1 MSKRKSK
8 NRLPTKTPT
17 VPAGQKEQT
26 KVAHLTQQ
34 QFSGP
39 VPHPQILQ
47 GYDQIIPGAAERI
60 LRMAEEDAEHQ
71 REIEKTA
78 ITLAGGRGEER
89 PTIRTHH
96 WYSCLYNQY
105 YCPRPRF

>member
-8 NRLPTKTPT
+8 NRFPTKTPT

-71 REIEKTA
+71 RPALLPSPSVLKKQPLL
-78 ITLAGGRGEER
+78 LAV
-89 PTIRTHH
+89 
-96 WYSCLYNQY
+96 LQ
-105 YCPRPRF
+105 